1 MNNSLQK
8 SYFHKQPFIPS
19 GAIHDAVSPNS
30 SPLRKR
36 GSFSS
41 SGGFSSPSR
50 QSSPNQKLNYLLDSQ
65 TAGWETENQYNFK
78 KNYAVIQEHDN
89 RPAGLPSNAIGRSHS
104 SYAWDLRGGATDK
117 EGIFLIHTALLYMV
131 VIVLLLYFR
140 IYLQPSKLN
149 KYAATRG
156 AKE

>member
-1 MNNSLQK
+1 MIDFDGRSSENIAKLKQMNNSLQK

-19 GAIHDAVSPNS
+19 GAIHEATSPNA

-65 TAGWETENQYNFK
+65 TAGWESENQYNYR
-78 KNYAVIQEHDN
+78 KNYATIQAHDN
-89 RPAGLPSNAIGRSHS
+89 RPAGLPSNAIGRSS
-104 SYAWDLRGGATDK
+104 SYPWDLRGGATDK
-117 EGIFLIHTALLYMV
+117 EGTLLSRNVLLY
-131 VIVLLLYFR
+131 ILIIPTL
-140 IYLQPSKLN
+140 
-149 KYAATRG
+149 
-156 AKE
+156 